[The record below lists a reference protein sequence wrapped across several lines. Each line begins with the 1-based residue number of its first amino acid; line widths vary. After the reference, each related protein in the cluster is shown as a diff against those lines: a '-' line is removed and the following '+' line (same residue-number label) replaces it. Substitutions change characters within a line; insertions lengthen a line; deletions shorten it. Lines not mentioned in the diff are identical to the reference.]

1 MICPHC
7 GNAYS
12 TRFRTH
18 VARCPSSP
26 ANAPIYRAA
35 LEDPAMPGHIMLR
48 REYAIQRPSGLMSF
62 GGLQIWARG
71 GWGAVAA
78 RFGLVLR
85 PSNMDA
91 ARAGQTRR
99 NDRVTDRIGVE
110 IDEEREEYLAAL
122 EASCERGLPVLR
134 TYEFTLPCGRVF
146 ECHILR

>member
-7 GNAYS
+7 GNAYN
-12 TRFRTH
+12 TRYRAH
-18 VARCPSSP
+18 IAGCPSGP
-26 ANAPIYRAA
+26 AMHARYRAA
-35 LEDPAMPGHIMLR
+35 LEDPTMPGR
-48 REYAIQRPSGLMSF
+48 VRTRDDYSGTRPSGLMSF

-99 NDRVTDRIGVE
+99 NDRVADRIGAE
-110 IDEEREEYLAAL
+110 IDADREEHLAIM
-122 EASCERGLPVLR
+122 EASRDVGLPVLR
-134 TYEFTLPCGRVF
+134 AWTD
-146 ECHILR
+146 LRSREVHFVIR